1 MYRYHIFYDSVPVIS
16 NTSVIC
22 IRIGCNEDSDPG
34 STSASIRIQ
43 EVSPYADPDSDPDHW
58 KV

>member
-16 NTSVIC
+16 ITSVIC

-43 EVSPYADPDSDPDHW
+43 EVSPYADPDSDPDH
-58 KV
+58 